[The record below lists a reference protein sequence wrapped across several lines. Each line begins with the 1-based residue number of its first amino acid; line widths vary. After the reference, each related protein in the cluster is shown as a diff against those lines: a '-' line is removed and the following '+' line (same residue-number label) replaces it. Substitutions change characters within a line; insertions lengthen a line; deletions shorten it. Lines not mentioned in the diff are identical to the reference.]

1 MMETILG
8 SLGLLIFWLVC
19 VGAAKLMQGS
29 DFGRRVNN
37 EMERRGR

>member
-1 MMETILG
+1 MMETLLG

-29 DFGRRVNN
+29 DFGRRVNS